1 MVLGR
6 SQSIDSG
13 TSNRRL
19 RDSSLT
25 ACTEL
30 LLGTMEPVSM
40 SAAASSAAVAAA
52 LSVDLAAVVAGS
64 VSSVPTANK
73 QLDAGVLELSQSGES
88 AEVIRH
94 MPHHWMKS
102 DVAATIR
109 NIHNNKKATIRQ
121 HYYPEGMGRQMYRLL
136 YMRLGLKTIS
146 GI

>member
-1 MVLGR
+1 MVLSR

-13 TSNRRL
+13 TSGNRQM

-30 LLGTMEPVSM
+30 LLGTVEPVTM
-40 SAAASSAAVAAA
+40 SVAASSAAVAAA

-64 VSSVPTANK
+64 VSSVPTVNQ
-73 QLDAGVLELSQSGES
+73 QLDATVLELSQSGES

-121 HYYPEGMGRQMYRLL
+121 HYYPEGMGRQ
-136 YMRLGLKTIS
+136 INA
-146 GI
+146 